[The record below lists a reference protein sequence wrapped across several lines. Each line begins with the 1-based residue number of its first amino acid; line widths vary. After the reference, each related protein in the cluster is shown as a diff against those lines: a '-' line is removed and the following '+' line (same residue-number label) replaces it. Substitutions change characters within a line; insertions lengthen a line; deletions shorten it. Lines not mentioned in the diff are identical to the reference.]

1 MFDLDPIFKR
11 QAKPS
16 PARTPSAIRRAGKG
30 RKELTTITADPLL
43 ADPLMAAPMLTTWDV
58 TGPDGVYLG
67 AFQGSTPDDAILSY
81 VATQGYASIDDAALA
96 MGFADAMT
104 FAASFI
110 VTETMSPA
118 GMDPSLAPVDPLAA
132 PAALSRR
139 RGRKSSTE
147 WGTFSDPLLTSIAQ
161 GLSDAWAAF
170 TNNRTA
176 EQAQTSRDTML
187 DLREQLF
194 GLASAEAVAF
204 AQLFDDVW
212 IDYANEFDHVINYG
226 NDYSM
231 LSKRGRRGRKSPDDV
246 RFFLISLGPDTVEAT
261 VLNLWGATSAEMD
274 DFGDVWVEG
283 AADSVL
289 PFQMT
294 EDDLYVLATNL
305 GYTSAPTTLSRRGR
319 KSAEHLQ
326 SLVDIALP
334 GYGVIDYTP
343 EGLAQLMPYIDA
355 EYAVLN
361 STDPLTYGHGRGEY
375 LDTLKVA
382 VQTELDA
389 LLAAA
394 PAMLSR
400 RRRKFARKGAYM
412 VAEGNGPA
420 SGPYEAGTPEEA
432 VGMWVAELGYGS
444 ADDAAAVLG
453 YDSTESFLA
462 NVIAT
467 EAGVADPAA
476 TLSDDE
482 MMDDEET
489 PAEIARRR
497 RSRKSDAGTVIA
509 ALGTVAFGGMLAY
522 SVGALISDAY
532 ESLMAWWNEPSS
544 EERTATLQADLVRL
558 RDIESQLIAQAAA
571 ETNEIYL
578 RETNSALGLVQ
589 NAIVA
594 LEAELA
600 NPSGVLSARSR
611 RATARRLALK
621 AAFTVADAT
630 TGDVL
635 GTYDATTSD
644 DAILSYVAEAGFETI
659 EAAAA
664 GMGFATVEEFLASIS
679 VAEGAEAEAA
689 PAETPAETLSRRH
702 RLMRKATFD
711 VADPTTGEI
720 LGTFDAGTID
730 DAILSYAASL
740 GFASAD
746 EAAAAA
752 GVTVE
757 EWLATFTITEATP
770 AADAPPAEAE
780 DVMEDEDEEDMPPA
794 AASRR

>member
-1 MFDLDPIFKR
+1 MFNLAPIFKR
-11 QAKPS
+11 QAKP
-16 PARTPSAIRRAGKG
+16 AAKRTPPSIRRGG
-30 RKELTTITADPLL
+30 RKDALTTITADPLL
-43 ADPLMAAPMLTTWDV
+43 ADPMMAAPMLTTWDV

-96 MGFADAMT
+96 MGFSDAMT

-110 VTETMSPA
+110 VTETLDPA
-118 GMDPSLAPVDPLAA
+118 GMDPMLAPVDPLAA

-139 RGRKSSTE
+139 R
-147 WGTFSDPLLTSIAQ
+147 
-161 GLSDAWAAF
+161 
-170 TNNRTA
+170 
-176 EQAQTSRDTML
+176 
-187 DLREQLF
+187 
-194 GLASAEAVAF
+194 
-204 AQLFDDVW
+204 
-212 IDYANEFDHVINYG
+212 
-226 NDYSM
+226 
-231 LSKRGRRGRKSPDDV
+231 
-246 RFFLISLGPDTVEAT
+246 
-261 VLNLWGATSAEMD
+261 
-274 DFGDVWVEG
+274 
-283 AADSVL
+283 
-289 PFQMT
+289 
-294 EDDLYVLATNL
+294 
-305 GYTSAPTTLSRRGR
+305 
-319 KSAEHLQ
+319 
-326 SLVDIALP
+326 
-334 GYGVIDYTP
+334 
-343 EGLAQLMPYIDA
+343 
-355 EYAVLN
+355 
-361 STDPLTYGHGRGEY
+361 
-375 LDTLKVA
+375 
-382 VQTELDA
+382 
-389 LLAAA
+389 
-394 PAMLSR
+394 
-400 RRRKFARKGAYM
+400 RKFARKMADDFPAILDFLAGFTPEQIDAVVTANDWGMIGAEWDGTAWVGVYADGM
-412 VAEGNGPA
+412 NEPLSEKTVAEIA
-420 SGPYEAGTPEEA
+420 YQ
-432 VGMWVAELGYGS
+432 LGY
-444 ADDAAAVLG
+444 V
-453 YDSTESFLA
+453 
-462 NVIAT
+462 V
-467 EAGVADPAA
+467 PAA
-476 TLSDDE
+476 TLSDEE
-482 MMDDEET
+482 MIEDDEET

>member
-1 MFDLDPIFKR
+1 MFNLAPIFKR
-11 QAKPS
+11 QAKP
-16 PARTPSAIRRAGKG
+16 AAKRTPPAIRRAGKG

-43 ADPLMAAPMLTTWDV
+43 ADPMMAAPMLTTWDV

-110 VTETMSPA
+110 VTETLDPA
-118 GMDPSLAPVDPLAA
+118 GMDPMLAPVDPLAA

-139 RGRKSSTE
+139 R
-147 WGTFSDPLLTSIAQ
+147 
-161 GLSDAWAAF
+161 
-170 TNNRTA
+170 
-176 EQAQTSRDTML
+176 
-187 DLREQLF
+187 
-194 GLASAEAVAF
+194 
-204 AQLFDDVW
+204 
-212 IDYANEFDHVINYG
+212 
-226 NDYSM
+226 
-231 LSKRGRRGRKSPDDV
+231 
-246 RFFLISLGPDTVEAT
+246 
-261 VLNLWGATSAEMD
+261 
-274 DFGDVWVEG
+274 
-283 AADSVL
+283 
-289 PFQMT
+289 
-294 EDDLYVLATNL
+294 
-305 GYTSAPTTLSRRGR
+305 
-319 KSAEHLQ
+319 
-326 SLVDIALP
+326 
-334 GYGVIDYTP
+334 
-343 EGLAQLMPYIDA
+343 
-355 EYAVLN
+355 
-361 STDPLTYGHGRGEY
+361 
-375 LDTLKVA
+375 
-382 VQTELDA
+382 
-389 LLAAA
+389 
-394 PAMLSR
+394 
-400 RRRKFARKGAYM
+400 RKFARKMADDFPAILDFLAGFTPEQIDAVVTANDWGMIGAEWDGTAWVGVYADGM
-412 VAEGNGPA
+412 NEPLSEKTVAEIA
-420 SGPYEAGTPEEA
+420 YQ
-432 VGMWVAELGYGS
+432 LGY
-444 ADDAAAVLG
+444 V
-453 YDSTESFLA
+453 
-462 NVIAT
+462 V
-467 EAGVADPAA
+467 PAA
-476 TLSDDE
+476 TLSDEE
-482 MMDDEET
+482 MIEDDEET

-644 DAILSYVAEAGFETI
+644 DAILSYVAQAGYETI

-679 VAEGAEAEAA
+679 VAEGSQAEAA

-702 RLMRKATFD
+702 RMMRKATFD

-730 DAILSYAASL
+730 DAILSYAAQI
-740 GFASAD
+740 GFGSAD

-752 GVTVE
+752 GLTVE
-757 EWLATFTITEATP
+757 EWLATFTITEAAP

-780 DVMEDEDEEDMPPA
+780 MEITIEGEDDEEDMPPA
-794 AASRR
+794 AASRRGRKSIDWATFDAELNRLIPGYGATDDLDWVAISDDIASALSDIEIANPDYANDPTWQGLNALYAQLDAELASMPSQTLSRRRA